1 MTVEPGRVCET
12 CGHRQPYP
20 KRADSPKSV
29 MRSFR
34 VPTEEDNR
42 VLKETEN
49 AVVTYLGLDGAKF
62 VPWKVY
68 SLGIALILQDD
79 KMKGWAKR

>member
-1 MTVEPGRVCET
+1 
-12 CGHRQPYP
+12 
-20 KRADSPKSV
+20 
-29 MRSFR
+29 
-34 VPTEEDNR
+34 VPTAEDNR

-68 SLGIALILQDD
+68 SLGIALILQDPNL
-79 KMKGWAKR
+79 KGWAKK

>member
-1 MTVEPGRVCET
+1 MAIKPGEVCET

-20 KRADSPKSV
+20 PRPDSPKSV

-62 VPWKVY
+62 VLWKVY
-68 SLGIALILQDD
+68 SLGIALILQDPSLQ
-79 KMKGWAKR
+79 GWAKK